1 METLNSSLKPLLD
14 KLRKKELEE
23 LARQRLLEKNKAAA
37 REVLLSLSLILDR
50 SIPTR
55 SDK

>member
-50 SIPTR
+50 QIPTR

>member
-14 KLRKKELEE
+14 KLRKKELEDI
-23 LARQRLLEKNKAAA
+23 ARAQLLEKNKRQA

-50 SIPTR
+50 SFPI
-55 SDK
+55 KK